1 VKKSK
6 RIVVISDLHCGHRIG
21 LTPPD
26 YAPRNKT
33 KWSKAQRALWREYNR
48 MVKEH
53 SPVDVLFVLGDCIDG
68 RGEKSGSTE
77 LITTD
82 RQIQCQ
88 MAADCIN
95 MWNAPK
101 IAMVFGTA
109 YHAGQRED
117 WESIVAEMVQADKI
131 GGQEWV
137 DVNGICFDLKHFTSM
152 SQIPHGFG
160 TSLARDTWLWNT
172 IWQIRKEQ
180 PKVDVFL
187 RGHVHNFGYIG
198 NDSFLAVTCPALQ
211 GLGSKF
217 GARIPSRRVDFGIM
231 WFDTP
236 GKHGGLFDWDWD
248 IVTVKEQRPKVLSF

>member
-1 VKKSK
+1 
-6 RIVVISDLHCGHRIG
+6 
-21 LTPPD
+21 
-26 YAPRNKT
+26 
-33 KWSKAQRALWREYNR
+33 
-48 MVKEH
+48 MVKDH
-53 SPVDVLFVLGDCIDG
+53 SPADILFVLGDCIDG

-95 MWNAPK
+95 MWKAK
-101 IAMVFGTA
+101 DIVMVFGTA
-109 YHAGQRED
+109 YHTGQQED
-117 WESIVAEMVQADKI
+117 WESIVAEMVHADKI

-137 DVNGICFDLKHFTSM
+137 EVNGITFDLKHFSSM

-198 NDSFLAVTCPALQ
+198 NDSFVAITCPALQ

-217 GARIPSRRVDFGIM
+217 GARIPSRRVDYGMM
-231 WFDTP
+231 WFDIP
-236 GKHGGLFDWDWD
+236 GKDGRAFDWDWD